1 MGTVAYMAPE
11 FLRNRKL
18 TRKTDV
24 YSFGV
29 VLLELFTGLAADD
42 PTVEQ
47 RTLVS
52 AGFPVGASLGNIS
65 LLREVW
71 SSLEPTQAFLP
82 SSNSVV
88 MIRDSVWV
96 SVALQL
102 EALEMNASDQ
112 SSW

>member
-1 MGTVAYMAPE
+1 MAPE

-52 AGFPVGASLGNIS
+52 V
-65 LLREVW
+65 
-71 SSLEPTQAFLP
+71 
-82 SSNSVV
+82 
-88 MIRDSVWV
+88 
-96 SVALQL
+96 VALWL
-102 EALEMNASDQ
+102 VPS
-112 SSW
+112 